1 MRLPNKK
8 DNFTVESLE
17 QDLHDP
23 QCYQLNRLETR
34 SYYLPKEK
42 LNLNGE
48 WDFNYSLSPKLSPTP
63 SNFTSDKKIKVPG
76 HWQLQGFGSPNYTN
90 VQFPFNVNVP
100 HPPRNNPTGCYRK
113 FFYIPQFWEKSDL
126 FRIRLEGVD
135 NSYHIFLNGQL
146 IGYNEGS
153 RNAAEFEITDFIK
166 RDSTNELI
174 IRVYQWSSSSYIED
188 QDQWWLSGIF
198 RDVWIL
204 GFNSKGYFKN
214 FQISTDLDYRFKHA
228 QLKVDA
234 DLSYDE
240 SEDVSLLINLKGVFQ
255 QHFKIEDF
263 NFIKSFHVTNPK
275 KWTAETPDLYFL
287 ELSIVDKSGNVISF
301 VEQEVGFRKVEI
313 SDGLIKVNGKPI
325 LLRGVN
331 KHEHHPKFGRA
342 VPKDFLEKDLQVMK
356 QHNINAIRT
365 SHYPNHPIFYQLANK
380 YGFWVFDEADLECH
394 GFYDCIYRPE
404 FGFDDYESLGD
415 FSTSATNREIFERAK
430 LFTSD
435 NPDYE
440 LAYVDRAK
448 QLVKR
453 DINQPCVI
461 VWSLGNEAF
470 LGKNHKSMANFIKN
484 WDPSR
489 PIHYE
494 PDLKSEITDMY
505 SRMYPSLDVVLDYT
519 KQTEKPLVLCEYG
532 HAMGNGPGVIRQYQD
547 LFYKHEHLQG
557 GFIWEWN
564 NHGLEKEIDGKIV
577 YCYGGDFDEPVHD
590 GVFCMDG
597 LVNSIHEPT
606 PGLIEYKK
614 VIEPIVINFV
624 GSKIRIKNT
633 HDFIDLTNFE
643 CNYEVNQY
651 GFEKQ
656 LIAQGIIDLPEILP
670 QQEEDIDLPLDS
682 LPDHYIVNIEFR
694 TSKSQPGIPK
704 GHLISSEQYV
714 HGNPELNI
722 SSNVYNLTNY
732 KFHESP
738 KYLKITDEGS
748 YHFGFNKFEGKIE
761 SWSSSQPVIR
771 NHINQLT
778 FSRPETNND
787 ATTDGP
793 YWRQFGLHQMVQSV
807 NDVKI
812 EYGKDFLA
820 KIIVKSSI
828 GPLVLAWNFE
838 TVETYMVYHNK
849 IEIKTSLK
857 PQGYFP
863 NFIPKYLPRIGYEF
877 GIYDVKSVQWYGRG
891 PGESYADKKESQ
903 RLDIHRE
910 LFENLDYEY
919 DYPQENGNHEDTFW
933 MKLDDNTLFK
943 CVSPFGF
950 KCSDQYNV
958 QEAGHPHEVVHGEKY
973 IRIDYKQQGVGTEAC
988 GPGVLDQFRFK
999 MFKEMEFELEIVNL

>member
-1 MRLPNKK
+1 MKK
-8 DNFTVESLE
+8 DYTVESLE
-17 QDLHDP
+17 EDLHDAKCF
-23 QCYQLNRLETR
+23 QINRLDTR
-34 SYYLPKEK
+34 SYYLPEEK
-42 LNLNGE
+42 LSLNGD
-48 WDFNYSLSPKLSPTP
+48 WDFNYSLKPKLSPLP
-63 SNFTSDKKIKVPG
+63 SNFTSEKKIKVPG
-76 HWQLQGFGSPNYTN
+76 HWQLQGYGTPNYTN

-100 HPPRNNPTGCYRK
+100 HPPANNPTGCYRK
-113 FFYIPQFWEKSDL
+113 FFYIPQNWEICDL

-135 NSYHIFLNGQL
+135 NSYHIFINGQL

-153 RNAAEFEITDFIK
+153 RNSAEFDITKYILK
-166 RDSTNELI
+166 DSINEVI

-204 GFNSKGYFKN
+204 GFNSKGYIKDFR
-214 FQISTDLDYRFKHA
+214 ISTDFDDCFNHA
-228 QLKVDA
+228 QLEIDV
-234 DLSYDE
+234 DLSYDQ
-240 SEDVSLLINLKGVFQ
+240 SHDLSLLINLKGVFQ
-255 QHFKIEDF
+255 QEFQIQHRKFNQNFKI
-263 NFIKSFHVTNPK
+263 TQPK
-275 KWTAETPDLYFL
+275 KWTAETPNLYYL
-287 ELSIVDKSGNVISF
+287 ELSVIDENGNRISF
-301 VEQEVGFRKVEI
+301 VQQQIGFRKVEI
-313 SDGLIKVNGKPI
+313 SNGLIKVNGKPI

-342 VPKDFLEKDLQVMK
+342 VPLDFLEKDLQVMK

-365 SHYPNHPIFYQLANK
+365 SHYPNHPLFYQLANK

-404 FGFDDYESLGD
+404 FGFDDYESLD
-415 FSTSATNREIFERAK
+415 FSTFATNREIFERAK

-440 LAYVDRAK
+440 QAYVDRAK

-470 LGKNHKSMANFIKN
+470 LGKNHTSMANFIKD

-494 PDLKSEITDMY
+494 PDLKSEITDMF
-505 SRMYPSLDVVLDYT
+505 SRMYPLLEVVVDYT
-519 KQTEKPLVLCEYG
+519 KQSKKPLVLCEYG

-547 LFYKHEHLQG
+547 LFYKYEQLQG

-597 LVNSIHEPT
+597 LVNSKHEPT

-614 VIEPIVINFV
+614 VIEPIIIIFE
-624 GSKIRIKNT
+624 GLKIRIKNT
-633 HDFIDLTNFE
+633 YDYIDLSNFE
-643 CNYEVNQY
+643 CNYEIVEL
-651 GFEKQ
+651 GFDKKIIRNGTIE
-656 LIAQGIIDLPEILP
+656 LPDIPSHMEGLIDLP
-670 QQEEDIDLPLDS
+670 DLPLCN
-682 LPDHYIVNIEFR
+682 HYVINVEFR
-694 TSKSQPGIPK
+694 TIKSQPGIPK
-704 GHLISSEQYV
+704 GHLISTGQYV
-714 HGNPELNI
+714 HGKPDLEIPSYVFKL
-722 SSNVYNLTNY
+722 SNYQFKETSRYLEI
-732 KFHESP
+732 KDKGQFHF
-738 KYLKITDEGS
+738 K
-748 YHFGFNKFEGKIE
+748 FNKIEGKIE
-761 SWSSSQPVIR
+761 SWSSDQPIIR

-778 FSRPETNND
+778 FFRPLTNND

-793 YWRQFGLHQMVQSV
+793 YWKQFGLHQMIQGID
-807 NDVKI
+807 DVSI

-820 KIIVKSSI
+820 KIMVKLSI
-828 GPLVLAWNFE
+828 GPLVLAWNFQ
-838 TVETYMVYHNK
+838 TVETYVIYHNK

-863 NFIPKYLPRIGYEF
+863 NSIPKYLPRIGYEF
-877 GIYDVKSVQWYGRG
+877 GIYDIEHVQWYGRG

-903 RLDIHRE
+903 LLDIHRE
-910 LFENLDYEY
+910 LFHNLDYNY
-919 DYPQENGNHEDTFW
+919 DYPQENGNHEDTHW
-933 MKLDDNTLFK
+933 VKLEGNSLFK
-943 CVSPFGF
+943 CSQPFGF
-950 KCSDQYNV
+950 KCSDRFNV
-958 QEAGHPHEVVHGEKY
+958 HEAGHPYEIIHGEKY

-988 GPGVLDQFRFK
+988 GPGVLDEFRFK
-999 MFKEMEFELEIVNL
+999 MFEELSFELEISNLGLQ